1 MKFEANIPS
10 YLRTGQGV
18 FPVKGRT
25 ETIANTDV
33 PKDANFFEL
42 MKKGVNTPVDNQLE
56 GTESAPLGSPG
67 MNEPLDVENFLE
79 KMQKNAP
86 EFKPRMEVEPKIDF
100 KPDARPVMPTIP
112 AKKVTTPTMMEA
124 RGDEEED
131 NDILIG

>member
-25 ETIANTDV
+25 ETIADTDV

-42 MKKGVNTPVDNQLE
+42 MKKGVNMPVDNQLK

-67 MNEPLDVENFLE
+67 MNEPLDVEGFLE
-79 KMQKNAP
+79 PMQEKMRK
-86 EFKPRMEVEPKIDF
+86 FKPRMEIEPKIDPKF
-100 KPDARPVMPTIP
+100 GTDPVMPQIKP
-112 AKKVTTPTMMEA
+112 QIIKKPDQLEVKA
-124 RGDEEED
+124 ED
-131 NDILIG
+131 ADIFIG

>member
-18 FPVKGRT
+18 FPVKGRVASKVEK
-25 ETIANTDV
+25 ET
-33 PKDANFFEL
+33 NFFKL
-42 MKKGVNTPVDNQLE
+42 MEKGVNMPVSNE
-56 GTESAPLGSPG
+56 VKGTESAPLGSPG

>member
-25 ETIANTDV
+25 ETISDTDV

-42 MKKGVNTPVDNQLE
+42 MKKGVNMPVDNQLT

-67 MNEPLDVENFLE
+67 MNEPLDVEGFLEPMQE
-79 KMQKNAP
+79 KMQK
-86 EFKPRMEVEPKIDF
+86 FKPRMEIDPKIDVNL
-100 KPDARPVMPTIP
+100 DARPVMPQIKP
-112 AKKVTTPTMMEA
+112 QIIRKPDQLEA
-124 RGDEEED
+124 SAED
-131 NDILIG
+131 ADIFIG

>member
-25 ETIANTDV
+25 ATAVDTDM

-42 MKKGVNTPVDNQLE
+42 MKKGVNMPVANELK

-67 MNEPLDVENFLE
+67 MNEPLDVEGFLEPMQE
-79 KMQKNAP
+79 KMQK
-86 EFKPRMEVEPKIDF
+86 FKPRMEIEPKSDVNL
-100 KPDARPVMPTIP
+100 DARPVMPQIKP
-112 AKKVTTPTMMEA
+112 QILRKPDQLEVKADDA
-124 RGDEEED
+124 
-131 NDILIG
+131 DIFIG

>member
-67 MNEPLDVENFLE
+67 MNEPLDVEGFLE
-79 KMQKNAP
+79 PMQEKMKK
-86 EFKPRMEVEPKIDF
+86 FKPRMEIEPKIDPKF
-100 KPDARPVMPTIP
+100 GTDPVMPQIKP
-112 AKKVTTPTMMEA
+112 QILKKPDQMEA
-124 RGDEEED
+124 KADD
-131 NDILIG
+131 ADIFIG

>member
-25 ETIANTDV
+25 ETILDTDV

-42 MKKGVNTPVDNQLE
+42 MKKGVNMPVANELK

-67 MNEPLDVENFLE
+67 MNEPLDVEGFLEPMQE
-79 KMQKNAP
+79 KMQK
-86 EFKPRMEVEPKIDF
+86 FKPRMEIEPKIDPKF
-100 KPDARPVMPTIP
+100 GTDPVMPQIKP
-112 AKKVTTPTMMEA
+112 QILKKPDQMEA
-124 RGDEEED
+124 KADD
-131 NDILIG
+131 ADIFIG

>member
-25 ETIANTDV
+25 ATAVDTDM

-42 MKKGVNTPVDNQLE
+42 MKKGVNMPVANELK

-67 MNEPLDVENFLE
+67 MNEPLDIEGFLE
-79 KMQKNAP
+79 PMQEKMKK
-86 EFKPRMEVEPKIDF
+86 FKPRMEIEPKIDPKF
-100 KPDARPVMPTIP
+100 GTDPVMPQIKPQILREPTQLE
-112 AKKVTTPTMMEA
+112 AKA
-124 RGDEEED
+124 DD
-131 NDILIG
+131 ADIIIS